1 MNTLFDLPT
10 SAGGADVRAFA
21 GTPESVS
28 AARAWV
34 AGFLPGSTAAD
45 DVALMTSELV
55 TNAIQYSAS
64 RLPGGVVLV
73 GIRTGKT
80 WIRVDVFDQGEIP
93 PGLAAS
99 SGLGQGLEIVRQL
112 ADAYGDE
119 DGSRWFS
126 LHLGGARWSPR
137 GRHAEGACPWPG
149 CPKHTKA
156 SYLMCREHWY
166 ALPFEIRER
175 ILATFRPGQTVLAAS
190 PEYLEALRDALRYA
204 ASQEGGDQ

>member
-1 MNTLFDLPT
+1 MNTLFELPT

-21 GTPESVS
+21 GTPESAS

-34 AGFLPGSTAAD
+34 AGFLPGLAAAD

-126 LHLGGARWSPR
+126 LHLGGAR
-137 GRHAEGACPWPG
+137 
-149 CPKHTKA
+149 
-156 SYLMCREHWY
+156 
-166 ALPFEIRER
+166 
-175 ILATFRPGQTVLAAS
+175 
-190 PEYLEALRDALRYA
+190 
-204 ASQEGGDQ
+204 